1 MSESIINN
9 SHKKK
14 FSVDEYLFQLT
25 EEGIH
30 GNDEIDT
37 LSMSEEEAKKLSRDL
52 LIVFRMRG
60 APSTSAR
67 GFIRTFF
74 NKAIKIIDNGN

>member
-1 MSESIINN
+1 MSESVINHTN
-9 SHKKK
+9 KKK
-14 FSVDEYLFQLT
+14 FCVDEYLFQLT
-25 EEGIH
+25 EAGIH

-37 LSMSEEEAKKLSRDL
+37 LSMSVEEAKKLSRDL

-60 APSTSAR
+60 APSSSAR